1 MKNSLSTGLT
11 LLLAT
16 GLVAAQDT
24 ITSSTPSAASAGGRA
39 QISAQPI
46 TAKEESPILKGAELK
61 TEWAST
67 RNPFR
72 FEVNDGPSYTP
83 ERLEQMQVLG
93 FSRMPDEQGVQRT
106 YAFVTKTTDGTHVQ
120 DNKAETKVTKDVYIL
135 QALPE
140 KLDEETVAT
149 EEQIEQCSI
158 SLGSEHLWFLG
169 IVQTNGQVLAIFVP
183 DTATYPIKEED
194 LRPFEMQ
201 DSLKNLHVRVTKAG
215 ERISAEGNTPRIISR
230 LKGRSTPAS
239 HTTPAPAPV
248 SKPATPSR
256 AGEKPTAH
264 GNPDRE
270 TDERSKDIGETSGHK
285 T

>member
-1 MKNSLSTGLT
+1 MRNSLSTGLT
-11 LLLAT
+11 LLLVT

-46 TAKEESPILKGAELK
+46 AAKEESPILKGAELK

-106 YAFVTKTTDGTHVQ
+106 YAFVTKTTDGTHIQ
-120 DNKAETKVTKDVYIL
+120 DNKAESKVTKDVYIL